1 MLIGLSAK
9 KQCGKNTVCTIIK
22 AIDLYYNCDSIH
34 TKGTLKEFVL
44 ECLNDG
50 RLGKIAAFRNIESL
64 WQERSFACNL
74 RRSLYAI
81 TGDNRVFAQDEKTKE
96 EETTIKKPEGGYY
109 TIRQLLQKF
118 GTEVGRNISPDIWV
132 DSLLG
137 EYNKAKSGDLEE
149 DWIITDVRFQNE
161 ANAVRE
167 AGGVLLRLNRDTGF
181 KDTHQSEI
189 DLDNYDKFD
198 YIIDNNGTLE
208 ELIDKVLIFM
218 SKFDLI

>member
-44 ECLNDG
+44 ECLNDN

-64 WQERSFACNL
+64 WQERSFAYNL

-96 EETTIKKPEGGYY
+96 EETAIKKPEGGYY

-118 GTEVGRNISPDIWV
+118 GTEVGRNISSDIWV

-149 DWIITDVRFQNE
+149 DWIVTDVRFENE
-161 ANAVRE
+161 VEAIRE
-167 AGGVLLRLNRDTGF
+167 NGGILIRLNRNTGF
-181 KDTHQSEI
+181 NDQHSSETA
-189 DLDNYDKFD
+189 LDNYKNFD
-198 YIIDNNGTLE
+198 LVIDNNGTID
-208 ELIDKVLIFM
+208 ELIDKVYNFM
-218 SKFDLI
+218 KKFNLL

>member
-1 MLIGLSAK
+1 MLIGMSGK
-9 KQCGKNTVCTIIK
+9 KTSGKDTVCTIIE
-22 AIDLYYNCDSIH
+22 AIDVYYNTRFEH
-34 TKGTLKEFVL
+34 TIGLHEFVNQ
-44 ECLNDG
+44 CLFEG
-50 RLGKIAAFRNIESL
+50 RLNSLSTFRDIVTTWNRE
-64 WQERSFACNL
+64 SFAKRL
-74 RRSLYAI
+74 RRCLYTI
-81 TGDNRVFAQDEKTKE
+81 TGDDRIFALDDETKNSLS
-96 EETTIKKPEGGYY
+96 TIKDAEGNYY

-118 GTEVGRNISPDIWV
+118 GTEVGRNISPNLWV
-132 DSLLG
+132 DALMND
-137 EYNKAKSGDLEE
+137 YIKAKSDGYEE

-167 AGGVLLRLNRDTGF
+167 AGGVLLRLNRNTGF